1 MWLEGLLLSA
11 SLACG
16 VLGYRAARSRGRAA
30 IRWALV
36 SACLL
41 LPVGVVWQLPNR
53 GAPDADRH
61 WTRIAVAGGWFA
73 LVTGILHATFPR
85 TIPFSPLA
93 RVETALANLASPS
106 GPVPTQCLN
115 GDLSPAILL
124 AGIGLSFC
132 LLCFQRP
139 AFAALIL
146 GTAGAILGIGVELAD
161 RTLQVLRFTG
171 GEIPA
176 LPRAPFAIATM
187 LLIAGSLSIG
197 WLHRTRPAAQQGAAA
212 DEPQRVPIDRW

>member
-16 VLGYRAARSRGRAA
+16 VLGYRAARARGRGA

-41 LPVGVVWQLPNR
+41 LPVGVVWQLPIR

-61 WTRIAVAGGWFA
+61 WTRVAVAAGWFA
-73 LVTGILHATFPR
+73 LLTGILHAIFPR

-106 GPVPTQCLN
+106 GPIPTQCLN
-115 GDLSPAILL
+115 GDLSPAFLL

-139 AFAALIL
+139 AFAALTL
-146 GTAGAILGIGVELAD
+146 GTSGAILGIGVELTD
-161 RTLQVLRFTG
+161 RTLQVVRFTG

-176 LPRAPFAIATM
+176 LPRAPFAIASM
-187 LLIAGSLSIG
+187 LLVACSLSIG
-197 WLHRTRPAAQQGAAA
+197 WLHRTRPAAQHL
-212 DEPQRVPIDRW
+212 